1 MYYEKEATETM
12 ILDFLTHLLACCL
25 HTARSDT
32 PDGIRIMKKGFTEV
46 PSTTYARNF
55 IIKVRESGMPF
66 VQEYKQ
72 ALLESGLQSA
82 KEWLQN

>member
-1 MYYEKEATETM
+1 M
-12 ILDFLTHLLACCL
+12 INTIIDLGSTGVIIDTLA
-25 HTARSDT
+25 ARSDT

-66 VQEYKQ
+66 AQEYRFSLKVVCKAQ
-72 ALLESGLQSA
+72 KNGY
-82 KEWLQN
+82 KEIFNFIY

>member
-1 MYYEKEATETM
+1 MFVFFLETDAVASAE
-12 ILDFLTHLLACCL
+12 IIIVQFIRQAVL
-25 HTARSDT
+25 
-32 PDGIRIMKKGFTEV
+32 RIMKKGFTEV

-55 IIKVRESGMPF
+55 IIKVRESGIPF

-82 KEWLQN
+82 KEWLQGNI